1 MASRGLV
8 LLISPCGKSH
18 LDLLSFVSNLAGLR
32 LLQLRM
38 EKEEMEE
45 ELGEKMEILQRDL
58 EQARAGARDTH
69 QVEEL
74 KKVLG
79 PGARLQVGMT
89 PASLMHLCP
98 G

>member
-1 MASRGLV
+1 
-8 LLISPCGKSH
+8 
-18 LDLLSFVSNLAGLR
+18 
-32 LLQLRM
+32 
-38 EKEEMEE
+38 MEE

-89 PASLMHLCP
+89 PASLMRLCP
-98 G
+98 GEWGCVQEWGFQASSQ

>member
-1 MASRGLV
+1 
-8 LLISPCGKSH
+8 
-18 LDLLSFVSNLAGLR
+18 
-32 LLQLRM
+32 
-38 EKEEMEE
+38 MEE

-79 PGARLQVGMT
+79 PGARLQAGMT
-89 PASLMHLCP
+89 PASLMRLCP

>member
-45 ELGEKMEILQRDL
+45 ELGEKMAISQRDL
-58 EQARAGARDTH
+58 EQAPAGARDTH

-79 PGARLQVGMT
+79 PGARRQVGMT